1 MSLAELREDG
11 HSGSSPPTKK
21 RKVVGLEC
29 GLDNAQQQ
37 ASIVSQSN
45 ERNGNG
51 TTMAHNGNGVTS
63 NGTENGSQKPIDE
76 GLYSR
81 QLFVLG
87 KSVFQVFFFF
97 SYHFHNAIN
106 QFQPGKLFY
115 IASIFLYCFGLA
127 N

>member
-11 HSGSSPPTKK
+11 HSGSSSPPTKK

-29 GLDNAQQQ
+29 GLDSAQQQ

-45 ERNGNG
+45 ESNGNG
-51 TTMAHNGNGVTS
+51 TMAHNGNGVTS

-87 KSVFQVFFFF
+87 T
-97 SYHFHNAIN
+97 Y
-106 QFQPGKLFY
+106 
-115 IASIFLYCFGLA
+115 
-127 N
+127 

>member
-11 HSGSSPPTKK
+11 HSGSSSPPTKK

-37 ASIVSQSN
+37 ASIVSQAS

-87 KSVFQVFFFF
+87 KSNEKF
-97 SYHFHNAIN
+97 S
-106 QFQPGKLFY
+106 
-115 IASIFLYCFGLA
+115 SIFIILGQLY
-127 N
+127 

>member
-11 HSGSSPPTKK
+11 HIGSSSPPTKK

-29 GLDNAQQQ
+29 GLDSAQQQ

-45 ERNGNG
+45 ESNGNG
-51 TTMAHNGNGVTS
+51 TMAHNGNGVTS

-87 KSVFQVFFFF
+87 KYAISHYDLEISAHTTIRPFFVLVLV
-97 SYHFHNAIN
+97 H
-106 QFQPGKLFY
+106 
-115 IASIFLYCFGLA
+115 SIHISLPL
-127 N
+127 

>member
-29 GLDNAQQQ
+29 GLDNAQHQ

-87 KSVFQVFFFF
+87 KSFPSSLVFLSFFTMQSINTNQENYFRLGVVL
-97 SYHFHNAIN
+97 SNAS
-106 QFQPGKLFY
+106 G
-115 IASIFLYCFGLA
+115 
-127 N
+127 

>member
-11 HSGSSPPTKK
+11 HIGSSSPPTKK

-29 GLDNAQQQ
+29 GLDSAQQQ

-45 ERNGNG
+45 ESNGNG
-51 TTMAHNGNGVTS
+51 TMAHNGNGVTS

-87 KSVFQVFFFF
+87 KSDHNF
-97 SYHFHNAIN
+97 SCLSFNFH
-106 QFQPGKLFY
+106 
-115 IASIFLYCFGLA
+115 IALKRPIRSSFGRYCGSLSILDT

>member
-87 KSVFQVFFFF
+87 KSDYKF
-97 SYHFHNAIN
+97 SF
-106 QFQPGKLFY
+106 LVSM
-115 IASIFLYCFGLA
+115 SILPR
-127 N
+127 

>member
-87 KSVFQVFFFF
+87 KYGISHNDLEISAHTTIRPFFVLVLV
-97 SYHFHNAIN
+97 H
-106 QFQPGKLFY
+106 
-115 IASIFLYCFGLA
+115 SIHISLPL
-127 N
+127 